1 MGSTH
6 LPRSRRSVDY
16 YDLLSVPL
24 DATFRDIEQAYWQAT
39 KDRRELLPQLNEAYE
54 VLADPGR
61 RLEYDEKRA
70 AIAEPKATGSEPLRP
85 NPDRNKL
92 RWYLE

>member
-16 YDLLSVPL
+16 YDLLVVPV
-24 DATFRDIEQAYWQAT
+24 DATFRDIERAYWQAT

-54 VLADPGR
+54 VLGDANR
-61 RLEYDEKRA
+61 RLQYDEQRVA
-70 AIAEPKATGSEPLRP
+70 TATPTLTRSTPPVPK
-85 NPDRNKL
+85 PDRNKL
-92 RWYLE
+92 RWYLQ